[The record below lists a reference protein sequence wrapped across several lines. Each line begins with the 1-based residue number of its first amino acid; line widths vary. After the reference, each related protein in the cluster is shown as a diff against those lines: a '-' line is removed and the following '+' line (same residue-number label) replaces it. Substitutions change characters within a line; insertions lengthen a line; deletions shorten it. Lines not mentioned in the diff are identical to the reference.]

1 MESVAPVE
9 TLIFLAL
16 MLVFVWA
23 FMILPQQRRL
33 KRHNQLVS
41 SIEVGD
47 DLLTTAGIYGTVTD
61 LDDGDI
67 FLEIAPDVEIRIA
80 SGAVATKI
88 EFEDDEGT
96 DDAVDDALDE
106 ADGSER

>member
-1 MESVAPVE
+1 MESVEPVE

-33 KRHNQLVS
+33 KRHNQLVA

-67 FLEIAPDVEIRIA
+67 FLEIAPGVEIRIA
-80 SGAVATKI
+80 NGAVATKI
-88 EFEDDEGT
+88 EFEDDSEVEI
-96 DDAVDDALDE
+96 DDSSDE
-106 ADGSER
+106 ADGPAR

>member
-1 MESVAPVE
+1 ME

-33 KRHNQLVS
+33 KRHTALVA
-41 SIEVGD
+41 SIDVGD

-67 FLEIAPDVEIRIA
+67 FLEIAPGVEIRIA

-88 EFEDDEGT
+88 EFEDDDTTLET
-96 DDAVDDALDE
+96 DDAPDE
-106 ADGSER
+106 ADGSSR